1 MRLSGTITWT
11 SSNTSIATVN
21 AKGVV
26 TGKAGGT
33 VTITAKHADSGLSD
47 TCQVSVKEIAI
58 TSGGG
63 VIYKGATTT
72 VKINETYKPTGTITW
87 TSSDTSIATV
97 NANGVVTGKAGGIVT
112 ITATNS
118 TLKDTCQ
125 ITVRDVDIALTSAT
139 LNKGETKTLGL
150 TVYAPSGTITWTSS
164 NTNVATVN
172 ASGVVTGKSGGTVTI
187 TAKHA
192 ATGLSDTCTINVK
205 DINIV
210 ESIEIINKGDK
221 ITLTLSN
228 YKPSGT
234 ITWISSNTS
243 IATVSSTGVVTAQL
257 GGTVTITAKHAG
269 SGLSDTCTI
278 NIYELDITKTSIDI
292 NKGKTTTL
300 TLGNYT
306 PDGTITWTSSNTN
319 VATVNSSGVVT
330 GKAGGTATITAKHA
344 ATGLSDTCA
353 VNVKEVVLKQ
363 NSELTGYKGKTI
375 TLSINDTYKPV
386 GTITWTSSNTN
397 VATVSSSGVVTCKAG
412 GTVTITAKHGD
423 SGLSDSCKIYVK
435 EVDITNTSVNVNKGA
450 TTTLTLNA
458 TNKPDGTISWSSNN
472 TDVATISASGV
483 VTGKAAGTVKITALH
498 PVSGIKDSCTVVVR
512 DVDIT
517 DTRVELYKGYTTT
530 LTLSAYK
537 PTGTITWSSSN
548 TSIATVSNS
557 GVVTGKAAGTA
568 TITATSGGMKDTCTV
583 KVKHVNITQSAVV
596 LKQGNYTK
604 LTLDSYAPT
613 SGITWSSTSSSVAT
627 AGSDGSVTAKSGG
640 QISIKATHA
649 ASGLSDTCTVT
660 VLGAV
665 TWEPTY
671 FPSFSLGT
679 GYSRMICFNYKAT
692 NPGTLKFKISNT
704 SVLSFEGMF
713 DAPASTGYDKYIS
726 IKALKSGTAT
736 ITPYVTY
743 QGADHYFDNQKITV
757 TAN

>member
-210 ESIEIINKGDK
+210 ESIKIINKGDK